1 MGLQKAPAQQSP
13 QGLLPFDFDESDD
26 SDEVTGR
33 AGLPLLLETMM
44 ALRVGQAV
52 KQHVKLRKRN
62 AGFAEAEM
70 VEDLVLLLGMFAPHA
85 STSVCLGCLL
95 HATRRTA

>member
-1 MGLQKAPAQQSP
+1 MGLQKPPAKQGP

-44 ALRVGQAV
+44 ALRVAHAV
-52 KQHVKLRKRN
+52 KQHIKLRKRN
-62 AGFAEAEM
+62 AGFSE
-70 VEDLVLLLGMFAPHA
+70 
-85 STSVCLGCLL
+85 SVG
-95 HATRRTA
+95 TR